1 MFCDQAVAIDRIEAI
16 TRFRFRETSVL
27 HKLRKQIGDAYTRAS
42 EANDSDL
49 LLLQWNASYVDGRD
63 QRRGSNSCRSL
74 NVVIERAQ
82 LVSITRQ
89 ESGGIGSGKVF
100 PLQKDVRPA
109 SFHAIYKKIDKS
121 VILFAADPVLPPPDV
136 ERALQPMFVV
146 GPYIEQNRKAMLRMN
161 PTQRGVER
169 HLPDRDTHASRA

>member
-1 MFCDQAVAIDRIEAI
+1 MLGDQTVAIDRIEAI

-42 EANDSDL
+42 EADHCDL
-49 LLLQWNASYVDGRD
+49 LLLQWNARYVDRGD
-63 QRRGSNSCRSL
+63 QRRGSNSCRPL

-82 LVSITRQ
+82 LVSITCQ
-89 ESGGIGSGKVF
+89 ESGGIGSGEVF

-109 SFHAIYKKIDKS
+109 SLHAIYKKIDKS

-136 ERALQPMFVV
+136 ERALQPIFVV
-146 GPYIEQNRKAMLRMN
+146 GPYIEQDRKKMLRVT
-161 PTQRGVER
+161 PPQ
-169 HLPDRDTHASRA
+169 P